1 MGGFRIEPIGPI
13 SGWQTR
19 IHFRFDPK
27 TNHLTKGTTTMKII
41 SSTIAAA
48 LIASASFAGAAFANE
63 GDYYQGA
70 QKASTQVDH
79 MSTGSIAKDQQN
91 ASTAP
96 AASVN
101 RGDYYEGA
109 NRPN

>member
-1 MGGFRIEPIGPI
+1 M
-13 SGWQTR
+13 TR
-19 IHFRFDPK
+19 I
-27 TNHLTKGTTTMKII
+27 
-41 SSTIAAA
+41 SSAIAAA
-48 LIASASFAGAAFANE
+48 FIASASFAGAALANE

-70 QKASTQVDH
+70 QKASAQVDH
-79 MSTGSIAKDQQN
+79 MSTGSISNDQQS
-91 ASTAP
+91 AAP